1 MDPAYKKLIKDL
13 EKDSTFVKARKNLLK
28 DKFEEIKRE
37 MIEEFETHPVTREI
51 EAGIDASNI
60 SGTLNGRTNLFSF
73 IGFDA
78 GYNPIQPIRE
88 LLNKS
93 LFRLAAGDSGIAKA
107 TFDIPTAK
115 MIFAVTPMPW
125 AAGRSWARGIER
137 GISGLGYYLK
147 KSRGSRS
154 GLGIQSKKQVN
165 RGLRFRNV
173 QYISALINKYEKKF
187 KELNNITL

>member
-1 MDPAYKKLIKDL
+1 MDPSYKNLFIQL
-13 EKDSTFVKARKNLLK
+13 EKDIVFVKKRKELLK
-28 DKFEEIKRE
+28 NKFEEIKKQ
-37 MIEEFETHPVTREI
+37 MIEEFNNHPVTVEI
-51 EAGIDASNI
+51 EGGIDSRNI

-78 GYNPIQPIRE
+78 GSNPIQPIRE
-88 LLNKS
+88 LLNQS
-93 LFRLAAGDSGIAKA
+93 LFRISSGNSGVVKA

-115 MIFAVTPMPW
+115 MIFSITPMPW

-137 GISGLGYYLK
+137 GISGLGFYLK
-147 KSRGSRS
+147 KNKGSRS
-154 GLGIQSKKQVN
+154 GLGIQSRKQIRKGAKFKN
-165 RGLRFRNV
+165 T